1 MSLLFSVLALGFLI
15 FFHELGHFLVARA
28 CGVHVEVFSIGF
40 GRKIWAKTHG
50 KTQYALSLIPL
61 GGYVKLKGQD
71 FENPSL
77 EPDSYNSKTPLQKIA
92 ILMAGPLFNLLLAFG
107 IYSSLNLIGQKSL
120 APIVGSVIPN
130 MPAAQAGLQAQD
142 RILAIN
148 DNLIVDWQAL
158 TKAIQKSQGTL
169 QVTLKRGAQ
178 TLTLPITPTTQERT
192 NVFHERIL
200 TKAIG
205 IAPAKA
211 FVVLHYG
218 VLEAFEHAGAQLL
231 SMVSLVL
238 QGLEKLIVG
247 VVGVSELS
255 SVVGIVDFM
264 AHQSDWSVLLLSVAF
279 ISINLGILNL
289 LPIPML
295 DGGQILFVLYESL
308 ARKKIGLKSIQ
319 AFNIVGL
326 GILITLMAI
335 GLFNDLSRLWH
346 A

>member
-1 MSLLFSVLALGFLI
+1 MSLLFSLVALGFLI

-40 GRKIWAKTHG
+40 GRKIWAKMHG
-50 KTQYALSLIPL
+50 ETQYALSLIPL

-107 IYSSLNLIGQKSL
+107 IYSGLNLIGQKSL
-120 APIVGSVIPN
+120 APIVGSLIPN
-130 MPAAQAGLQAQD
+130 MPAVQAGLQAQD

-148 DNLIVDWQAL
+148 GDPIADWQAL
-158 TKAIQKSQGTL
+158 TKAVQKSQGTL
-169 QVTLKRGAQ
+169 QVTFKRGTQ
-178 TLTLPITPTTQERT
+178 TLTLPITPITQERT
-192 NVFHERIL
+192 NIFHEHVAS
-200 TKAIG
+200 KAIG
-205 IAPAKA
+205 IAPAQA
-211 FVVLHYG
+211 FVVLRYS
-218 VLEAFEHAGAQLL
+218 VLGAFKHAGAQLVG
-231 SMVSLVL
+231 MVGLVL

-264 AHQSDWSVLLLSVAF
+264 AHQSDWSILLLSVAF

-295 DGGQILFVLYESL
+295 DGGQILFVFYESL

-319 AFNIVGL
+319 ALNMLGL

-335 GLFNDLSRLWH
+335 GLFNDLIRLLH